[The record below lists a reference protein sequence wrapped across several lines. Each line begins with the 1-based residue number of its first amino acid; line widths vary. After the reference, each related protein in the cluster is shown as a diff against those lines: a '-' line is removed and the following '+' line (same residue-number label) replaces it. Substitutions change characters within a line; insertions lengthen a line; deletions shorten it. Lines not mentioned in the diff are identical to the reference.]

1 MVNVAPEIF
10 IVKQKTINKK
20 DNPILIFP
28 SSTFINFND
37 YFNENVSLPMNFN
50 VNVYGSLSPLVLG
63 MSILKGIP
71 SNLDQVQRQSFEIVI
86 DCLNLH
92 HICQMNEVFGL

>member
-1 MVNVAPEIF
+1 LPQSGVATF
-10 IVKQKTINKK
+10 IVKQKAINKE
-20 DNPILIFP
+20 DNPISSSHFP

-37 YFNENVSLPMNFN
+37 YFNEDVCLPMNFN

-71 SNLDQVQRQSFEIVI
+71 LNLDQVQRQSFEIVI
-86 DCLNLH
+86 DCLKTMFVTPHLS
-92 HICQMNEVFGL
+92 NE